1 MKQQAW
7 EQPGDETGL
16 VGAHIRKASG
26 PVRYGTDQAPLER
39 HFEEDR
45 TMAER
50 SRIFDDFAGVAG
62 GAFSAIAGIG
72 EELGALV
79 RSRVDEALSALQLV
93 RREEFEAVSEL
104 AAAARD
110 GQEAAT
116 ARLAALEARLAVLEG
131 HASLADPQGGSGEHD
146 PHAAQG
152 APGGPPPRSGS
163 DDGSS
168 DVPSAGF

>member
-1 MKQQAW
+1 
-7 EQPGDETGL
+7 
-16 VGAHIRKASG
+16 
-26 PVRYGTDQAPLER
+26 
-39 HFEEDR
+39 
-45 TMAER
+45 MAER

-116 ARLAALEARLAVLEG
+116 ARLATLEARLAVLER
-131 HASLADPQGGSGEHD
+131 HASPAAGPLDDSGGHD
-146 PHAAQG
+146 PHATHG
-152 APGGPPPRSGS
+152 APGGPPPRHGA
-163 DDGSS
+163 DDGSL
-168 DVPSAGF
+168 DVPPASF

>member
-1 MKQQAW
+1 
-7 EQPGDETGL
+7 
-16 VGAHIRKASG
+16 
-26 PVRYGTDQAPLER
+26 
-39 HFEEDR
+39 
-45 TMAER
+45 MAER

-116 ARLAALEARLAVLEG
+116 ARLATLEARLAVLEG
-131 HASLADPQGGSGEHD
+131 HAGLATGTPGGSGEHD

-152 APGGPPPRSGS
+152 APGGPPPRSGI

>member
-1 MKQQAW
+1 
-7 EQPGDETGL
+7 
-16 VGAHIRKASG
+16 
-26 PVRYGTDQAPLER
+26 
-39 HFEEDR
+39 
-45 TMAER
+45 MAER

-116 ARLAALEARLAVLEG
+116 ARLAALEARLAALEG
-131 HASLADPQGGSGEHD
+131 HASLAPVPPGGPGEHD
-146 PHAAQG
+146 PHAAHG
-152 APGGPPPRSGS
+152 APGGPPPRYGA
-163 DDGSS
+163 DDGSA
-168 DVPSAGF
+168 DVPPASF